1 MPIDQ
6 LAQAGMQPPVVAA
19 IIVLQHIQIEL
30 RYGAKFAGVAW
41 DTLLN
46 LDERL
51 LHGPFERAEPFRFI
65 FVNQPKQLALRRFE
79 LCDEVRDLR
88 VAILIRSMHF
98 INLARTNEQS
108 QLPHLTTV
116 ILIRISK
123 LFRNEAPNS
132 VTF

>member
-1 MPIDQ
+1 
-6 LAQAGMQPPVVAA
+6 
-19 IIVLQHIQIEL
+19 
-30 RYGAKFAGVAW
+30 
-41 DTLLN
+41 
-46 LDERL
+46 
-51 LHGPFERAEPFRFI
+51 
-65 FVNQPKQLALRRFE
+65 LALRRFE

-123 LFRNEAPNS
+123 LFRNEAPNC